1 MDFNEYQQK
10 ALSTAIYPE
19 NMAIQYCV
27 MKLAG
32 EVGELS
38 EKVAKAYR
46 DESGYFSE
54 ERILAIKKEHGDI
67 QWYLAN
73 IAELFGFTMEESA
86 ILNIKKLTDRQKRGV
101 LQGDG
106 DER

>member
-1 MDFNEYQQK
+1 MDMNEYQEK

-19 NMAIQYCV
+19 DMALPYCV

-32 EVGELS
+32 ECGELS

-46 DESGYFSE
+46 DERGYFSP

-67 QWYLAN
+67 LWYLAN
-73 IAELFGFTMEESA
+73 IAELLGFTMSDSA
-86 ILNIKKLTDRQKRGV
+86 KVNITKLADRKARGV
-101 LQGDG
+101 LHGDG
-106 DER
+106 DSR

>member
-19 NMAIQYCV
+19 DMAISYCV

-32 EVGELS
+32 ECGELA

-46 DESGYFSE
+46 DEDGHFSP
-54 ERILAIKKEHGDI
+54 ERIQAIKKEHGDI

-86 ILNIKKLTDRQKRGV
+86 ILNIEKLADRQARGV